1 MMKNKILLGTLAI
14 GALLSSC
21 VDMEQTPR
29 SFLTPETIVY
39 DTKTIEIMANGM
51 YNDLWYYNYAY
62 NCRTQILGLGA
73 DDIVTGTLTKRHTQV
88 DELAVSTTL
97 HDQDTEYMW
106 KNMYSVIRSAN
117 TIIRDVTASTDV
129 KDEVKEPYI
138 GEAYFMRAFAYF
150 NLVRWFGP
158 VAAFTDP
165 DCNEDIYGNKAGNIA
180 RASVEDIY
188 DKLIVPD
195 LIKAE
200 EMLPARARTND
211 NSRASKGAAKACL
224 ADAYI
229 TMAGWPLHRTECYA
243 LAATKAKEVIDHTD
257 TKVYSLVS
265 TYESL
270 WKEADKSDD
279 TEHIFAL
286 NHDSANKTASN
297 YGRSYYALEESS
309 SAWSDYLADS
319 CFYERYPADA
329 RKSFNFISS
338 FKQPGNPLG
347 MNFKKTSMRSPA
359 INKYRDYTPKDAN
372 GSIQMTAQTDGITP
386 IYRYADILLIYA
398 EAQNKAD
405 GAPNSLAYSCLDQI
419 RQRAIKTATGTRGT
433 FTSSQGLSSDA
444 FDEAV
449 FKERG
454 YEFFAEFKRWFQ
466 LIRTEKVIE
475 ANLGNPRVKASI
487 EAYGLA
493 GKEKKTYYWM
503 PLPVQEVQLNGF
515 EQNPR

>member
-1 MMKNKILLGTLAI
+1 MKNKILLGTLALS
-14 GALLSSC
+14 AMLSSC
-21 VDMEQTPR
+21 VDMDQTPR
-29 SFLTPETIVY
+29 SFLTPDTIVY
-39 DTKTIEIMANGM
+39 DQKTVEIMANGM

-106 KNMYSVIRSAN
+106 QNMYSVIRSAN
-117 TIIRDVTASTDV
+117 NIIKEVTASTDLA
-129 KDEVKEPYI
+129 DEVKNPYI
-138 GEAYFMRAFAYF
+138 GEAYFMRAFAYY

-158 VAAFTDP
+158 VPIFTDP
-165 DCNEDIYGNKAGNIA
+165 DCNADIYGNKPGSIA
-180 RASVEDIY
+180 RASVEDVY
-188 DKLIVPD
+188 DKIIIPD
-195 LIKAE
+195 LKLAE

-224 ADAYI
+224 ADAYL

-243 LAATKAKEVIDHTD
+243 LAAAKAKEIIDHTD
-257 TKVYSLVS
+257 TKAYSLVS
-265 TYESL
+265 SYEGL

-286 NHDSANKTASN
+286 NHDSNNKTASN
-297 YGRSYYALEESS
+297 YGRSYYATVESS
-309 SAWSDYLADS
+309 EAWSDYLADS
-319 CFYERYPADA
+319 CFYEKFPADA
-329 RKSFNFISS
+329 RKTFNFVTT
-338 FKQPGNPLG
+338 FKQPANPLG
-347 MNFKKTSMRSPA
+347 MNFKKTAMRSPA
-359 INKYRDYTPKDAN
+359 INKYRDYTPRDAD
-372 GSIQMTAQTDGITP
+372 GAILMTAQTDGITP
-386 IYRYADILLIYA
+386 IFRYAEVLLIYA
-398 EAQNKAD
+398 EAQNKAE
-405 GAPNSLAYSCLDQI
+405 GAPNALAYKCINDV
-419 RQRAIKTATGTRGT
+419 RQRAINTYAGGTKGTYTAL
-433 FTSSQGLSSDA
+433 SGLSTDA

-466 LIRTEKVIE
+466 LVRTEKVLE
-475 ANLGNPRVKASI
+475 ANMGNPRVKASI

-493 GKEKKTYYWM
+493 GKDKATYYWM
-503 PLPVQEVQLNGF
+503 PLPVQEVQLTGF